1 MEFETVN
8 QLLGVILRPTVKIYS
23 VGIWNLELSTLK
35 NEDIAVKIYSV
46 GIWND
51 VFMMRDIFSLIVK
64 IYSVGIWNRE

>member
-46 GIWND
+46 GIWNALKAQA
-51 VFMMRDIFSLIVK
+51 RWHLAS
-64 IYSVGIWNRE
+64 R